1 MGSYSYLRIGDLTL
15 SSTKRDVDPTV
26 LMLFTEDDRHDRPYT
41 DTQVA
46 SMYDCD
52 DAKAFVEEELEG
64 EWPMAAG
71 YAASLTTVRDRLD
84 FMGITLSS
92 VRVEFEAG
100 IQEELE
106 NLHELVRSMS
116 VMDAE
121 VTGNT
126 DQRKEAILRRFT
138 LDRWLEAFA
147 YVISNSLQPD
157 SVHSV
162 WRDADHVDE
171 AIPEDVRFLLG
182 ESFGEGVWFP
192 SYDFRML
199 MRAAVEITG
208 TDAEIVYDISE
219 LYTPADLDES
229 DLTGWAR
236 REMAEEFV
244 INHKV
249 VVLAEGHSDINA
261 IRGSL
266 QLLFPHLAEYYSFF
280 DFTATK
286 AQGGAGSLVGTIKAF
301 VGAGIVNRVVAL
313 FDNDTAAKAALRSLK
328 LELPAT
334 VRVLHY
340 PAAPW
345 AEAYPTLGP
354 QGLLTMDVNGLAAGL
369 EMYFGMD
376 VLRQPDGTLV
386 PVQWR
391 GYDEGMKQYQGELMY
406 KTELHERF
414 ERKLQHC
421 MEDPSFISQYD
432 WTGMRLI
439 LDHLRTAF
447 H

>member
-1 MGSYSYLRIGDLTL
+1 MGSYSYLRVGDLTL

-26 LMLFTEDDRHDRPYT
+26 LMLFTEEDRRDWPYT
-41 DTQVA
+41 DAQV
-46 SMYDCD
+46 SQGFDCD
-52 DAKAFVEEELEG
+52 DPAAFVEKELEG

-71 YAASLTTVRDRLD
+71 YVASLTVVKDRLD
-84 FMGITLSS
+84 FMGVTLAA
-92 VRVEFEAG
+92 VREEFEAG

-106 NLHELVRSMS
+106 SLEALVRG
-116 VMDAE
+116 
-121 VTGNT
+121 TGMVDEEFMRNAHAS
-126 DQRKEAILRRFT
+126 KETILRRFT
-138 LDRWLEAFA
+138 FERWLEAFA
-147 YVISNSLQPD
+147 FVINNYLHPS
-157 SVHSV
+157 SVHSL
-162 WRDADHVDE
+162 WHHAEHADDS
-171 AIPEDVRFLLG
+171 IPEDVRFLLS

-208 TDAEIVYDISE
+208 TAAEIVYDLSE
-219 LYTPADLDES
+219 LYTPAELDEN

-249 VVLAEGHSDINA
+249 VVLAEGHSDIQV

-266 QLLFPHLAEYYSFF
+266 QLLFPHLVEYYSFF
-280 DFTATK
+280 DFAGTK
-286 AQGGAGSLVGTIKAF
+286 AQGGAGTLVGTIKAF
-301 VGAGIVNRVVAL
+301 VGAGIVNRIVAL
-313 FDNDTAAKAALRSLK
+313 FDNDTAARAALRALK
-328 LELPAT
+328 SDLPAT

-340 PAAPW
+340 PHAPW

-354 QGLLTMDVNGLAAGL
+354 QGLLPMNVNGLAGSL
-369 EMYFGMD
+369 EMYFGVD
-376 VLRQPDGTLV
+376 VLRRSDGNLV

-406 KTELHERF
+406 KAELHERF

-421 MEDPSFISQYD
+421 LDDPTRVPLYD
-432 WTGMRLI
+432 WSGMRLI